1 MVPWSSLAFAWQ
13 TKFSIDASVSGMLL
27 TVSDGSAGE
36 GGGLL
41 LTVRYPIHSRTPPI
55 QKAMKYQ
62 VLVRRSW

>member
-27 TVSDGSAGE
+27 TVSDGWA
-36 GGGLL
+36 GGGVL

>member
-27 TVSDGSAGE
+27 TVSDGWAE
-36 GGGLL
+36 GGGVL

-62 VLVRRSW
+62 VLVRRS